1 MLPADNGV
9 VGEDTG
15 EELEGAEADGPEVSQ
30 ETGWLGWWFRIS
42 IPGRRMGWDVVWD
55 GEESEGEEVI
65 VVGAVEEGSSWR
77 RREGKARLET

>member
-1 MLPADNGV
+1 
-9 VGEDTG
+9 
-15 EELEGAEADGPEVSQ
+15 
-30 ETGWLGWWFRIS
+30 
-42 IPGRRMGWDVVWD
+42 MGWDVVWD